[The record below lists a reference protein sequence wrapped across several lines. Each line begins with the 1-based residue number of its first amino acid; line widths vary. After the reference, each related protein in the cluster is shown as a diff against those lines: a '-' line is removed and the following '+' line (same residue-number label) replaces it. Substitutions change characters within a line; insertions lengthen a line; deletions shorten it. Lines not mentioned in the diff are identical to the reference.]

1 MPAHR
6 LVLVTLCG
14 GLVLAGCGGGSNQEV
29 FGDVTPSPTQT
40 ATPEATPTPTVSAYP
55 TVGALSAALA
65 TKLAAA
71 GVVTPEELKDWTA
84 AVRTVDAGD
93 DAAEKSIKE
102 CLKLSLTPYA
112 ERNRGRTFDKDD
124 VQLSSYVDVASTL
137 VQAQTELTARASPD
151 GARCYR
157 EFLDAP
163 GSGTVT
169 LTSEPASVVG
179 ADRVVALRLAL
190 TGTGPAGAVG
200 ASGYQL
206 VVQVANTQ
214 IWLDS
219 FELTTTP
226 TLALTKLTELAT
238 AAVARVKAIRSDGS
252 TATPIPTPTS
262 TSTPTPSATTATPK
276 PSSS

>member
-6 LVLVTLCG
+6 LALVALC

-29 FGDVTPSPTQT
+29 FGEVSPSATPS
-40 ATPEATPTPTVSAYP
+40 ATPDPTPTPTVSAYP
-55 TVGALSAALA
+55 TVGLLEAAYA

-71 GVVTPEELKDWTA
+71 GVVTPEELGDWTA
-84 AVRTVDAGD
+84 VPRTVDAGD
-93 DAAEKSIKE
+93 AAAEKSIKD
-102 CLKLSLTPYA
+102 CLKLSPTPYLV
-112 ERNRGRTFDKDD
+112 RNRGRSFDKED
-124 VQLSSYVDVASTL
+124 VELSSYVDVTATL
-137 VQAQTELTARASPD
+137 AQAQTELAALASPD

-169 LTSEPASVVG
+169 LTSEPASVAG

-238 AAVARVKAIRSDGS
+238 AAVARVKAVPRDGS
-252 TATPIPTPTS
+252 TATATPTA
-262 TSTPTPSATTATPK
+262 TPTTATPTPR
-276 PSSS
+276 PSG

>member
-6 LVLVTLCG
+6 LALVALCG
-14 GLVLAGCGGGSNQEV
+14 GLVLSGCAEGTNQQV
-29 FGDVTPSPTQT
+29 FGDTPSTQTPSPT
-40 ATPEATPTPTVSAYP
+40 AVTPNATPTPTIPSYP
-55 TVGALSAALA
+55 TVGLLDTAYA
-65 TKLAAA
+65 TQLAAA
-71 GVVTPEELKDWTA
+71 GVVTPEELADWTA

-93 DAAEKSIKE
+93 AAAEKSIKD
-102 CLKLSLTPYA
+102 CLRVSRTPYLA
-112 ERNRGRTFDKDD
+112 RNRGRSFEKDD
-124 VQLSSYVDVASTL
+124 VQVSSYVDVTASL
-137 VQAQTELTARASPD
+137 AQAQTEMQALAGPD
-151 GARCYR
+151 GPRCYR

-169 LTSEPASVVG
+169 LTSEPAGVAG

-206 VVQVANTQ
+206 IVQVGNTE

-219 FELTTTP
+219 LELTSTP

-238 AAVARVKAIRSDGS
+238 AAVARVKAVPK
-252 TATPIPTPTS
+252 ATP
-262 TSTPTPSATTATPK
+262 AA
-276 PSSS
+276 